1 MDPISRARERV
12 GTILD
17 GRYELTRLLGAGA
30 SGSVYDATHRYTER
44 RVALKLLHPELN
56 SSREHVGRFLREV
69 RAMSALAHP
78 GVAAILDAGRTLED
92 VPYLVT
98 EFLEGTDMASSM
110 EQGPLEHCQVLDI
123 GVQLLDALAAAHER
137 GIVHRDV
144 KPDNVFLTP
153 RGEAVQVKLLDFGI
167 AKRLLAHSSTALT
180 AAGTTVGTP
189 HYMSPE
195 QARGELVDHRSDL
208 WSVGALLF
216 HALSGEPPF
225 ESRETA
231 CLLSRIATE
240 HPVSLGA
247 RCPSLDP
254 DLIRIV
260 NRALEPDRAERWQT
274 AREMANALALTSY
287 THAS

>member
-1 MDPISRARERV
+1 M
-12 GTILD
+12 LD

-56 SSREHVGRFLREV
+56 NSREHVGRFLREV
-69 RAMSALAHP
+69 RTMSALTHP
-78 GVAAILDAGRTLED
+78 GVAAILDAGRTPED

-110 EQGPLEHCQVLDI
+110 ERGPLEHGQVLDI

-153 RGEAVQVKLLDFGI
+153 RGEGVQVKLLDFGI

-231 CLLSRIATE
+231 QLLGRIATE

-247 RCPSLDP
+247 RSPSLDP

-260 NRALEPDRAERWQT
+260 DRALEPDRTERWQA